1 MSGGRLRFQADPS
14 GGRLDRLL
22 VPLLPELSRNRI
34 QHLIREGR
42 VLVEDRPVTKP
53 GFRLEG
59 GEWIEVDLPP
69 PIPSRLEP
77 EPLPLDVVFENE
89 DVLVV
94 SKPAGMVVHPSAG
107 HPTGTLVHAA
117 LAHAPDLRGVG
128 GELRP
133 GVVHRLDKDTS
144 GLILLAKHDAAH
156 HCLQEQFRRRQVEKV
171 YLALVDGHPPTPVGR
186 IEAPIGRDRRQRQ
199 RMTVVP
205 EGRGREAITEYRRL
219 ETFADHELLEVRPIT
234 GRTHQVRV
242 HLAFLGCPVAGDRV
256 YGRRRRSVPLGRH
269 FLHAARLRLRLP
281 GDRTPRTF
289 EAPLP
294 PDLEAVLD
302 LLRGRRLRLEPEE
315 EG

>member
-1 MSGGRLRFQADPS
+1 MSGRRLRFQADPP

-22 VPLLPELSRNRI
+22 VPLLPDLSRTRI
-34 QHLIREGR
+34 QRLIREGH

-53 GFRLEG
+53 GYRLEG

-69 PIPSRLEP
+69 AAPSRLEP
-77 EPLPLDVVFENE
+77 EPIPLDVVFENE
-89 DVLVV
+89 DVIVV
-94 SKPAGMVVHPSAG
+94 NKPAGMVVHPSAG
-107 HPTGTLVHAA
+107 HPSGTLVHAA

-156 HCLQEQFRRRQVEKV
+156 RWLQAQFKQRQVEKM
-171 YLALVDGHPPTPVGR
+171 YLALVDRHPPTPVGR
-186 IEAPIGRDRRQRQ
+186 IEAPIGRDPRYRQ
-199 RMTVVP
+199 RMAVVP

-219 ETFADHELLEVRPIT
+219 EAFPEHELLEVHPIT

-256 YGRRRRSVPLGRH
+256 YGRRKPSVPLERH

-281 GDRTPRTF
+281 GDEVPRTF

-294 PDLEAVLD
+294 DELEAVLD
-302 LLRGRRLRLEPEE
+302 LLRGRRLHLEPEE
-315 EG
+315 EV